1 MKKSKQGFIK
11 ISRGF
16 LDDPL
21 YTSGE
26 AFSLK
31 DVYIDLTLRAFYQD
45 TTKTFKNKMR
55 TYHRGQVEG
64 STRQFAE
71 WWNMSRETVL
81 RRLKVLQENG
91 YIYVESTKVQTVI
104 TLRKYC
110 MEQDFEGMGCDTDKT
125 TDQTTNQTTHK
136 TTEQTTDKTNYKKDK
151 EVIKKTIKNQKKE
164 PSADFGFVKD
174 GMKYE

>member
-1 MKKSKQGFIK
+1 MKKNKQGFIK

-16 LDDPL
+16 LDDPI
-21 YTSGE
+21 YNGNE

-31 DVYIDLTLRAFYQD
+31 EVYIDLTLRAFYQE
-45 TTKTFKNKMR
+45 TSKVYKNKMR
-55 TYHRGQVEG
+55 TYQRGQVEG

-71 WWNMSRETVL
+71 WWNMSRETVS

-91 YIYVESTKVQTVI
+91 YIFVESSKVQTVV

-110 MEQDFEGMGCDTDKT
+110 TEQDFEGMGCDTDKT
-125 TDQTTNQTTHK
+125 TDKATDKATG
-136 TTEQTTDKTNYKKDK
+136 QTTDQATDKANYKKDK
-151 EVIKKTIKNQKKE
+151 EVIKKSIKNQKKE

-174 GMKYE
+174 GVTYE